1 MSPSKNSLE
10 MALFGFL
17 ARRNRLV
24 GQVEALEK
32 RLAVLEDAQHPT
44 KLLEWVELA
53 ERLQRYLSR
62 LSAVEQ
68 RLKHRENGDD
78 TTPPQLRALL
88 KTKFPSAGG

>member
-1 MSPSKNSLE
+1 

-17 ARRNRLV
+17 RRQNAVV
-24 GQVEALEK
+24 GQVEALAE
-32 RLAVLEDAQHPT
+32 RVALLEAQQHPT

-68 RLKHRENGDD
+68 RIKQREEG
-78 TTPPQLRALL
+78 TAPPVDAVTSAVLRS
-88 KTKFPSAGG
+88 KFPQITKNGA